1 MAVGTVSAANT
12 DNWQLIATNTPSGAA
27 SSTFSSISGYNTLM
41 VVVKGLTPSA
51 GGVLGLRFNGD
62 GGDNYASNSW
72 ITTSQYDH
80 SSQGIAF
87 HYYSTAQTTSG
98 YVKIFD
104 AANTTVPK
112 TTETVARWTLPTRG
126 IWTDTSPITSISVQ
140 NLSSGTI
147 SGTIYLYGLAV

>member
-1 MAVGTVSAANT
+1 
-12 DNWQLIATNTPSGAA
+12 
-27 SSTFSSISGYNTLM
+27 M
-41 VVVKGLTPSA
+41 VVIKGLTPSA

-62 GGDNYASNSW
+62 SGDNYASNSW
-72 ITTSQYDH
+72 IHTSQYDY

-112 TTETVARWTLPTRG
+112 TTETVGKWTLPTRG
-126 IWTDTSPITSISVQ
+126 IWTDTSAITSISVQ
-140 NLSSGTI
+140 NFSSGTI
-147 SGTIYLYGLAV
+147 SGTIYLYGLAA